1 MEALR
6 FEGFFIRS
14 SIRFPSE
21 MCFYATLRNHL
32 KNVSDSKRPSKMEVQ
47 NAPRF
52 DVPPKMEV
60 QNAPRFG
67 VPPKMEVQ
75 NAPRLGVPPKM
86 EV

>member
-14 SIRFPSE
+14 SIRFPPK
-21 MCFYATLRNHL
+21 MYFYTTLRNHP
-32 KNVSDSKRPSKMEVQ
+32 KNASDSKRPSKMEVQ

-52 DVPPKMEV
+52 GVPSKMEV

-75 NAPRLGVPPKM
+75 NAPRFGVATR
-86 EV
+86 

>member
-21 MCFYATLRNHL
+21 MRFYTALRNRL
-32 KNVSDSKRPSKMEVQ
+32 KNASDSKRPSKMEVQ
-47 NAPRF
+47 NAARF
-52 DVPPKMEV
+52 GVPSKMEV

-67 VPPKMEVQ
+67 VPPKMEV
-75 NAPRLGVPPKM
+75 
-86 EV
+86 

>member
-6 FEGFFIRS
+6 CEGFFIRS

-21 MCFYATLRNHL
+21 MCFYTILRNHL
-32 KNVSDSKRPSKMEVQ
+32 KNASDSKRPS
-47 NAPRF
+47 
-52 DVPPKMEV
+52 KMEV

-75 NAPRLGVPPKM
+75 NAPRFSVPPKM
-86 EV
+86 EVQNAPCFGVATR